1 MRLLIVGGSFDP
13 PHLGHIAIVNAAK
26 KKVNPDL
33 TLIVPSLISPLKTQG
48 ASASFHHRFAMLN
61 SCFRNL
67 SDIEIDDIEAKRKG
81 KSYTIDT
88 IFTLRE
94 KYNRSSEYYLL
105 IGADNLITIK
115 EWKDWEKLLELVNFL
130 VVPRQDIDLQSVD
143 AAVKRKVT
151 VLETPLYP
159 YSSSEIRNNIN
170 DERYMKSAITAD
182 CMEYIYKNGLYG
194 IK

>member
-170 DERYMKSAITAD
+170 DERYIKSALTAD
-182 CMEYIYKNGLYG
+182 CLEYIHKNGLYG

>member
-1 MRLLIVGGSFDP
+1 
-13 PHLGHIAIVNAAK
+13 
-26 KKVNPDL
+26 
-33 TLIVPSLISPLKTQG
+33 
-48 ASASFHHRFAMLN
+48 ASFHHRFAMLN
-61 SCFRNL
+61 SCFRGL
-67 SDIEIDDIEAKRKG
+67 SGIEIDDIEAKRKG

-170 DERYMKSAITAD
+170 DERYIKSALTAD
-182 CMEYIYKNGLYG
+182 CLEYIHKNGLYG